1 MQQYVPLLTNV
12 SVKPLENAFFTN
24 KKMQLKI
31 EVKFINRTKFI
42 ILFVK
47 EKKLLKSVASFIT
60 ITATDLKLLQ
70 QCNSRVNYHK

>member
-1 MQQYVPLLTNV
+1 MQQYVPLLTHV

-42 ILFVK
+42 ILLVM
-47 EKKLLKSVASFIT
+47 EKKLL
-60 ITATDLKLLQ
+60 
-70 QCNSRVNYHK
+70 